1 MSWLPLCVLT
11 SKELLLKNFRCAFI
25 VLFLMTLPVCSF
37 AAEQNL
43 PERIVLN
50 KIAAVVNGEIITLHE
65 LRQHAGAELA
75 RSGINVSDP
84 ASRQHVDMVMSKVLS
99 VMIENILLRQEAERL
114 QIKVADSDVDN
125 EVRKLAQR
133 NQMSMKDFEARI
145 VSQGGTLVML
155 KERVRNNILSQ
166 RIIAIQIARKSVVT
180 EEEIKAYYEQNQDSF
195 RADRSVDVSL
205 IVFAP
210 SAKHEDIYK
219 KIANGS
225 LSFEN
230 AARDFSEGP
239 SPDSGGN
246 LGMIKW
252 EDLAAPLK
260 EQVVHLKDGG
270 VSPVFETNGRN
281 CLIKLNTSTSGRNM
295 TLEEATPG
303 IEQILR
309 EPRLRDRFA
318 EYTEQLRSRAVIDI
332 RL

>member
-1 MSWLPLCVLT
+1 M
-11 SKELLLKNFRCAFI
+11 
-25 VLFLMTLPVCSF
+25 PVCSF
-37 AAEQNL
+37 AAGQTL

-65 LRQHAGAELA
+65 LRQHAGSEMA
-75 RSGINVSDP
+75 RAGINPSDP
-84 ASRQHVDMVMSKVLS
+84 ASRRHVDQIMSKVLS

-114 QIKVADSDVDN
+114 QIKVSDSDVDN

-133 NQMSMKDFEARI
+133 NQLNMRDFEALI
-145 VSQGGTLVML
+145 VAQGGTLELL
-155 KERVRNNILSQ
+155 KERVRHNILSQ

-180 EEEIKAYYEQNQDSF
+180 EEEIKTYYTQNQDSF
-195 RADRSVDVSL
+195 KAERSVDVSL

-210 SAKHEDIYK
+210 SAKSEDIYR
-219 KIANGS
+219 KIVNGS

-230 AARDFSEGP
+230 AAREFSEGP

-252 EDLAAPLK
+252 EDLAAPFK
-260 EQVVHLKDGG
+260 EQVVRLKDGEI
-270 VSPVFETNGRN
+270 SPIFETNSRV
-281 CLIKLNTSTSGRNM
+281 CLIKLNASTSGRNM
-295 TLEEATPG
+295 TLEEATPE

-309 EPRLRDRFA
+309 EPRLEERFA
-318 EYTEQLRSRAVIDI
+318 EYTEQLRNRAVIDI